1 MILKQILAGGDRNFA
16 YLIADESTHEAA
28 IVDPGSEPFK
38 ELTIIEDG
46 KLKLLTIINT
56 HDHFDHTEGNTF
68 LADKTG
74 AKVAMHESARSP
86 HSISLKDGDVLKVG
100 SVELR
105 IIHTPGHTPDSIC
118 ILAAG
123 KDLLTGDTLFVGKVG
138 GTGFGQDAR
147 DEYDSLHQKL
157 MKLPPDTR
165 VWPGHDYGVRPSST
179 IGEELEQNPF
189 ILRDSFDSFLELKK
203 NWAEYKRIHGI
214 K

>member
-1 MILKQILAGGDRNFA
+1 MFFKQIPSGGDRNFS

-28 IVDPGSEPFK
+28 CVDPGSAPFK
-38 ELTIIEDG
+38 ELKMIEDE

-56 HDHFDHTEGNTF
+56 HDHFDHTEGNVF
-68 LADKTG
+68 LANKTG
-74 AKVAMHESARSP
+74 AKVAMHESAHSP
-86 HSISLKDGDVLKVG
+86 HSIPLKDGDVLKVG

-105 IIHTPGHTPDSIC
+105 IIHTPGHTRDSIC
-118 ILAAG
+118 ILAG
-123 KDLLTGDTLFVGKVG
+123 NDLLTGDTLFVGKVG
-138 GTGFGQDAR
+138 GTGYGQDAK

-157 MKLPPDTR
+157 MTLPPDTR
-165 VWPGHDYGVRPSST
+165 IWPGHDYGVRPSST

-203 NWAEYKRIHGI
+203 NWTEYKRIHGI